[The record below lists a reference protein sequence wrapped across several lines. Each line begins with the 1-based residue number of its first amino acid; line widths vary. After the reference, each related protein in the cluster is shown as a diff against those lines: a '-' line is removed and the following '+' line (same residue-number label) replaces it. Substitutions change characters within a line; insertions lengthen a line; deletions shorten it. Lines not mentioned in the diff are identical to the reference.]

1 MNSKVTELINS
12 IVVALQKQNNTEA
25 LREFDSIQQSLVSF
39 VNKTNFS
46 VPPKKYKE
54 GHEQLK
60 ELVESFGITMDQFK
74 RVRALDS
81 FHDMTSTVYQRTDT
95 GQYMIIEQED
105 HWGSSD
111 DYFKWWYITAEQLNP
126 KPKEPPPPLLN
137 VEGFNLS

>member
-1 MNSKVTELINS
+1 MNSKVTELTNS

-81 FHDMTSTVYQRTDT
+81 FHDMTST

>member
-1 MNSKVTELINS
+1 MNSKVTELTNS

-74 RVRALDS
+74 RVRSL
-81 FHDMTSTVYQRTDT
+81 
-95 GQYMIIEQED
+95 D
-105 HWGSSD
+105 HWGSGD